1 MSPHSDPTA
10 LDALDALEGRRLRR
24 LFDHLP
30 ALVAFW
36 DRDQRNVVA
45 NQAYVEWFGVSPDA
59 MRGVHIR
66 EILGEEVYAK
76 NLPHILGALAGEEQL
91 FERTLV
97 DPTGRVRHSQA
108 SYVPDVVDGEVVGFF
123 VLVTDVT
130 PRVEAQ
136 RELDAA
142 QELAKAGSWV
152 FYPGTGE
159 TTWSAEMYR
168 ILGYDPAAQ
177 PGEEGWVQPAAEA
190 VLARVHPED
199 LARLTALR
207 DRLTGLDEGYDTA
220 YRLLLPTGEVR
231 HVRSV
236 GRVERDAAGA
246 VVRVTGATQDETELR
261 RAAGDLAVANQQLSE
276 ANAALGDMIGMLG
289 HDIRQPLQGVLG
301 FLHVS
306 LGQWDDAPSATLR
319 DLVVR
324 AERSARRI
332 DALVHDILTL
342 VNVDTGTLM
351 SRPVRT
357 RLSSLV
363 EDAVAAAGP
372 EVDVEVDL
380 SGDAEV
386 DVDAV
391 QVRQALVNLL
401 ANAARYGRP
410 PVVLAAGTDGAEAW
424 LAVTD
429 HGDGVPEEFVGELF
443 ERFTRASSGAA
454 VRHAGTGFGLYL
466 VRRLAEANGGRV
478 DYARAPGG
486 GACFTLTLPVAP
498 PVG

>member
-1 MSPHSDPTA
+1 MSPHPDPA
-10 LDALDALEGRRLRR
+10 ALDALEGRRLRR

-66 EILGEEVYAK
+66 EVLGEEVYAK

-91 FERTLV
+91 FTRTLV

-136 RELDAA
+136 RELDTA
-142 QELAKAGSWV
+142 QEMAKAGSWV

-168 ILGYDPAAQ
+168 ILGYDPAAR
-177 PGEEGWVQPAAEA
+177 PGEAGWVQPAAETH
-190 VLARVHPED
+190 LARVHPED
-199 LARLTALR
+199 QARVTALR
-207 DRLTGLDEGYDTA
+207 ERLTSLDEGYDAA
-220 YRLLLPTGEVR
+220 YRLLLPSGEVR
-231 HVRSV
+231 YVRSV

-246 VVRVTGATQDETELR
+246 VVRVTGTTQDETELR
-261 RAAGDLAVANQQLSE
+261 RAAEDLAVANQQLSE
-276 ANAALGDMIGMLG
+276 ANGALGDMIGMLG

-301 FLHVS
+301 FLQVS
-306 LGQWDDAPSATLR
+306 LRQWDGASPDTLR

-357 RLSSLV
+357 RLSSLA
-363 EDAVAAAGP
+363 EDAAAAM
-372 EVDVEVDL
+372 EDVDVVVDL

-401 ANAARYGRP
+401 ANAVRYGRP
-410 PVVLAAGTDGAEAW
+410 PVVLTTGTDGSEAW

-429 HGDGVPEEFVGELF
+429 HGEGVPEEFVGELF
-443 ERFTRASSGAA
+443 QRFARASPGVAG
-454 VRHAGTGFGLYL
+454 RHAGTGFGLYL

-478 DYARAPGG
+478 GYVRAPGG
-486 GACFTLTLPVAP
+486 GACFTLTLPVA
-498 PVG
+498 

>member
-1 MSPHSDPTA
+1 
-10 LDALDALEGRRLRR
+10 
-24 LFDHLP
+24 
-30 ALVAFW
+30 
-36 DRDQRNVVA
+36 
-45 NQAYVEWFGVSPDA
+45 
-59 MRGVHIR
+59 
-66 EILGEEVYAK
+66 
-76 NLPHILGALAGEEQL
+76 
-91 FERTLV
+91 
-97 DPTGRVRHSQA
+97 
-108 SYVPDVVDGEVVGFF
+108 
-123 VLVTDVT
+123 
-130 PRVEAQ
+130 
-136 RELDAA
+136 
-142 QELAKAGSWV
+142 
-152 FYPGTGE
+152 
-159 TTWSAEMYR
+159 
-168 ILGYDPAAQ
+168 
-177 PGEEGWVQPAAEA
+177 
-190 VLARVHPED
+190 
-199 LARLTALR
+199 
-207 DRLTGLDEGYDTA
+207 
-220 YRLLLPTGEVR
+220 
-231 HVRSV
+231 
-236 GRVERDAAGA
+236 
-246 VVRVTGATQDETELR
+246 
-261 RAAGDLAVANQQLSE
+261 
-276 ANAALGDMIGMLG
+276 
-289 HDIRQPLQGVLG
+289 
-301 FLHVS
+301 
-306 LGQWDDAPSATLR
+306 
-319 DLVVR
+319 
-324 AERSARRI
+324 
-332 DALVHDILTL
+332 
-342 VNVDTGTLM
+342 M